1 MKAEQFVDELYSR
14 TYNNRLQ
21 WVRGSNGFERYESY
35 ELVGENNTKVVIR
48 MFDVSHYEAD
58 GDVYI
63 SPQCIL
69 EIKNENGQE
78 LGCIYPDDLSDPSG
92 LLKLYNAA
100 KRDANDVDSIT
111 DGFFGDGPG

>member
-1 MKAEQFVDELYSR
+1 MKAERFVDELYSR

-21 WVRGSNGFERYESY
+21 WIRVSNVFEKYDAY
-35 ELVGENNTKVVIR
+35 KLVGDNEAEVVLR
-48 MFDVSHYEAD
+48 KFDVSHYEAD
-58 GDVYI
+58 GNVYEE
-63 SPQCIL
+63 PQCVL
-69 EIKNENGQE
+69 EINDVDGKE

-111 DGFFGDGPG
+111 DGFFGD

>member
-1 MKAEQFVDELYSR
+1 MKAERFVDELYSR
-14 TYNNRLQ
+14 TYDNKLHWEIHRNA
-21 WVRGSNGFERYESY
+21 FEKYEAY
-35 ELVGENNTKVVIR
+35 HLVGANNAEITLR

-58 GDVYI
+58 GNLYEG
-63 SPQCIL
+63 PQCVL